1 MSQLK
6 RFSQYLKES
15 NEEDQEELRSMGI
28 GDKTE
33 LDGMDAVVDAL
44 NDHFWGDQEVHRLY
58 RELKARLVTL
68 CGEFKDQYEY
78 EDRDM
83 YAAAEQFVEY
93 ARDDSDSLSTAIADT
108 LFDELT

>member
-1 MSQLK
+1 MNPISNFK
-6 RFSQYLKES
+6 TYLKES

-33 LDGMDAVVDAL
+33 LDGMDEVVDAL
-44 NDHFWGDQEVHRLY
+44 NDHLWGDQEVKRLY

-78 EDRDM
+78 NDRDM

-108 LFDELT
+108 MFEELT

>member
-1 MSQLK
+1 
-6 RFSQYLKES
+6 
-15 NEEDQEELRSMGI
+15 MGI

-33 LDGMDAVVDAL
+33 LDGMGAVVDAL
-44 NDHFWGDQEVHRLY
+44 NDHFWGDQEVRRLY
-58 RELKARLVTL
+58 GELKARLVTL

-78 EDRDM
+78 DESDM

-93 ARDDSDSLSTAIADT
+93 ARDSSDSLSTVIADT

>member
-44 NDHFWGDQEVHRLY
+44 NDHLWGDQEVRRLY
-58 RELKARLVTL
+58 GELKARLVTL

-78 EDRDM
+78 EDRHM

-93 ARDDSDSLSTAIADT
+93 ARDDSDSLSTVIADT